1 MTEDMWAVWV
11 LVGVIGWAT
20 LALGVGVLIGRSV
33 RLADQRSLQSADLDV
48 ELAAQL
54 AEHLPAPVGHGV
66 AQPAA
71 PRSARGRVPLPPVGV
86 ALVVLAIALESIGFV
101 LRLSGS
107 TGPGARLF
115 SMDAP
120 LSMPRMYIAGLFA
133 SAAIGAATAAVRI
146 PRRRTWWGTV
156 GLVGAAISIVKA
168 GGTVHADGMH
178 WLSRNVGSAGAQIVA
193 GLLAFA
199 VLGLLGYLARAER
212 RDRLRVLG
220 SLAFYAAAAV
230 GLSAVSANMSGA
242 RAAAVATFAE
252 EAGEALGAV
261 VFLIAVLV
269 GVAPR
274 LVLPAEWALR
284 RSADAHTLDAAGR
297 VSEGRPA
304 AGWR

>member
-1 MTEDMWAVWV
+1 
-11 LVGVIGWAT
+11 
-20 LALGVGVLIGRSV
+20 
-33 RLADQRSLQSADLDV
+33 
-48 ELAAQL
+48 
-54 AEHLPAPVGHGV
+54 
-66 AQPAA
+66 
-71 PRSARGRVPLPPVGV
+71 
-86 ALVVLAIALESIGFV
+86 
-101 LRLSGS
+101 
-107 TGPGARLF
+107 
-115 SMDAP
+115 
-120 LSMPRMYIAGLFA
+120 
-133 SAAIGAATAAVRI
+133 
-146 PRRRTWWGTV
+146 
-156 GLVGAAISIVKA
+156 
-168 GGTVHADGMH
+168 MH